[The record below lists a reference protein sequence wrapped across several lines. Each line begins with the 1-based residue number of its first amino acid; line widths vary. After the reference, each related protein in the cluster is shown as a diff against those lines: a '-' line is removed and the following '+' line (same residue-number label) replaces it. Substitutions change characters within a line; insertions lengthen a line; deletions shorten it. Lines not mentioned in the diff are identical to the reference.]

1 MSFNH
6 LSLPRI
12 LGISLL
18 FCLTIPMLITS
29 CGPSANMTLNPADK
43 VIEMTKGPCYGRCP
57 VFKLTIYKNGIA
69 SYEGERYTDRLGTY
83 VKKLDKGELES
94 IIGEFKRANMWQF
107 RDTYRGRIPD
117 MQSVSIM
124 YKEGGKSKTVTGKEI
139 RPNAVKWLEAQLD
152 RIANSNEGWILKE
165 APSEKVPDYLI
176 PNELIVE
183 LEEGIEPEEWA
194 KKYIQA
200 DMLFEKQLAESG
212 YWIFSFDDT
221 LITPEEMLEQVRQ
234 DEQVISAEFNKE
246 LYDQLDDEEGKE
258 DGKAKPAALEKE
270 KKTEQQK
277 SAKQQR

>member
-6 LSLPRI
+6 LSTPSR
-12 LGISLL
+12 LGIFLL
-18 FCLTIPMLITS
+18 FILMNATLIVS

-43 VIEMTKGPCYGRCP
+43 IIEMTKGPCYGRCP
-57 VFKLTIYKNGIA
+57 VFTLTIYKNGIA
-69 SYEGERYTDRLGTY
+69 SYKGERYTDRLGTY
-83 VKKLDKGELES
+83 VKKLDKAALES

-124 YKEGGKSKTVTGKEI
+124 YAEGGKKKTVTGKEI
-139 RPNAVKWLEAQLD
+139 RPNAVKWLESQLD
-152 RIANSNEGWILKE
+152 QIANSDEGWILKE
-165 APSEKVPDYLI
+165 APSDNISDDLI

-183 LEEGIEPEEWA
+183 LDEEVDPEEWA

-212 YWIFSFDDT
+212 YWIFSFDDA

-246 LYDQLDDEEGKE
+246 IYNQLDTKEEEE
-258 DGKAKPAALEKE
+258 DGKATPAALDKE
-270 KKTEQQK
+270 KKKEQN
-277 SAKQQR
+277 SNAKQQR